1 LYEEFYG
8 LKEKPFNL
16 TPDPK
21 FLFLS
26 SRHREALEHLAYGV
40 ANKEGF
46 LLITGDIG
54 TGKTTLCRAF
64 LERSNR
70 NLKTAAIFNS
80 FLTEEELLE
89 SILLDFGFPSKGRS
103 RKERMDALNKFLIYQ
118 HSQGGNAVLVIDE
131 AQNLSISVLE
141 QIRMLSNLE
150 TEREKLLQIVLIGQV
165 ELREKIMLPQLRQ
178 LEQRISVRYH
188 LQPLSKSEVS
198 KYIYHR
204 LMVAGSEG
212 RINFSR
218 GALRNIYRSSK
229 GIPRLI
235 NLICDRALLNG
246 YVKGKYTI
254 TTPMVLQ
261 AIKSL
266 RGEEKSLS
274 LPSKIKLAIS
284 LGAILFFLLGLGFFL
299 STIFHDKLVGHLK
312 ALFPTSPIQKPS
324 SSEAPKPTPKVE
336 AYKFDPSFPYIIL
349 VSSFPTEELAV
360 EAMRKLEPFSEP
372 KHISKISMPEK
383 GVSYQVLIGRFRTQ
397 SEAYDLLIKLKAK
410 TGFDNAKIM
419 EVLPEG
425 S

>member
-1 LYEEFYG
+1 MYEEFYG

-26 SRHREALEHLAYGV
+26 TRHREALEHLAYGV

-46 LLITGDIG
+46 ILFTGDIG

-103 RKERMDALNKFLIYQ
+103 RKERIDALNKFLIYQ
-118 HSQGGNAVLVIDE
+118 LSQGGNAVLVIDE

-141 QIRMLSNLE
+141 QVRMLSNLE
-150 TEREKLLQIVLIGQV
+150 TEKEKLLQIVLIGQV
-165 ELREKIMLPQLRQ
+165 ELREKIRLPQLKQ

-188 LQPLSKSEVS
+188 LQPLIKSEVS

-246 YVKGKYTI
+246 YAKGKYTI

-266 RGEEKSLS
+266 RGEEKALS
-274 LPSKIKLAIS
+274 LHSKIKLAIS
-284 LGAILFFLLGLGFFL
+284 LGAILFLLLGLGFFL
-299 STIFHDKLVGHLK
+299 STIFHDKPVR
-312 ALFPTSPIQKPS
+312 APFPTSPIQKP

-336 AYKFDPSFPYIIL
+336 AYRFDPSFPYIIL
-349 VSSFPTEELAV
+349 IDSFSTEELAI
-360 EAMRKLEPFSEP
+360 EAIRKLEPFSGP
-372 KHISKISMPEK
+372 KNISKISLP
-383 GVSYQVLIGRFRTQ
+383 GGGSSYRVLIGRFKTQ
-397 SEAYDLLIKLKAK
+397 AEAYDLLIKLKAK